1 MIKNDEYIKQSFTES
16 KFKVSLY
23 TNGSY
28 YLSVNNSTWL
38 ASSSGTFLK
47 ANGFKYST
55 IDKSLIL
62 NQTTA
67 YSGNDQLG
75 NYQTLKFR
83 YGLYND
89 PTTIA
94 DYIIYTYDDYEMVR
108 FSQVIFRK
116 KNNFF
121 R

>member
-1 MIKNDEYIKQSFTES
+1 MSFDLIKNGKCIKRSSTES

-55 IDKSLIL
+55 MDKSLIL
-62 NQTTA
+62 NQTSA
-67 YSGNDQLG
+67 NSGYDQLG
-75 NYQTLKFR
+75 RYQTLKFR
-83 YGLYND
+83 YALYND
-89 PTTIA
+89 RTTIA
-94 DYIIYTYDDYEMVR
+94 DYIIYSYDDYDMVR
-108 FSQVIFRK
+108 FSQVIYEI
-116 KNNFF
+116 
-121 R
+121 